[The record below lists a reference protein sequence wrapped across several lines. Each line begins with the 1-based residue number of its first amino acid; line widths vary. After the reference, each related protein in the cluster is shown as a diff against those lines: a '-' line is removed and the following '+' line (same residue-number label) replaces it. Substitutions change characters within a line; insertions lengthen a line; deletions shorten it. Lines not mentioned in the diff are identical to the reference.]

1 MLYIYYFGTMLNDD
15 EDFQTATFQYVRVQ
29 GVNFME
35 PKIVKVKTLDEA
47 IVAFKKEMDTIEAQG
62 SVSPQASLCVEFE
75 LFDYDVRLCLY
86 F

>member
-1 MLYIYYFGTMLNDD
+1 
-15 EDFQTATFQYVRVQ
+15 
-29 GVNFME
+29 ME